1 MDNRAI
7 SAAIKLQRIKEAY
20 LKQLP
25 DQLDSILKEYERF
38 VEQRGKG
45 GELVGLHRQVHTLRG
60 SSASFGLKRLS
71 AAVSELEKLLKDFLG
86 QSDHPEQKWHVQW
99 QEAYDLVRHEAGNQD
114 AAGIDHRGAEL
125 VSVPVPKGD
134 GGAQKLIYI
143 CEDDNFQRL
152 TLATQLECF
161 GFNVTSFSN
170 LEQLKQAVKNSPPDV
185 IVMDLI
191 FPDNPL
197 GGADAI
203 SQINQNSDQQI
214 PVVFVSSSN
223 TFISRLAATRAG
235 SSAYFTKPINITEL
249 SATLCKLASDKAPE
263 PYRILI
269 IDDDPFISG
278 RHAAILEAAGMEV
291 YEVNNPLKI
300 MEPLSEFKPDL
311 ILTDMHMP
319 GCNGIELAMTIRQI
333 SSVYSIPIVFLSS
346 ETDTGKQFHAM
357 CMGGDAF
364 LTKPVI
370 PERLISAV
378 TGRAGRMKYLR
389 SFMVRDSLTSLYN
402 HTTLKE
408 QLEDLVTFSI
418 RGKGELCFAMIDLDH
433 FKQVNDA
440 YGHVMGDNVLISL
453 ARMLKQ
459 RLRTSDIIG
468 RYGGEEFAV
477 VLPDCSLDEA
487 VGLLDQ
493 LRMSF
498 GKLRFPARPEPF
510 SCTFSCGVA
519 ALSRFGNTD
528 LLCRA
533 ADSALYRAKHSGRNQ
548 VMPAAT
554 SDLKES

>member
-1 MDNRAI
+1 MDNRAV
-7 SAAIKLQRIKEAY
+7 SAAIKLQRIKDAY

-25 DQLDSILKEYERF
+25 DQLDAILKEYERF
-38 VEQRGKG
+38 AEQRGKG
-45 GELVGLHRQVHTLRG
+45 SDLVGLHRQVHTLRG

-71 AAVSELEKLLKDFLG
+71 SAVSELEKLLKDSVFQPG
-86 QSDHPEQKWHVQW
+86 HPEQKWHMQW
-99 QEAYDLVRHEAGNQD
+99 QEAYSLVRHEAENQD
-114 AAGIDHRGAEL
+114 TAGIDPRGAEL
-125 VSVPVPKGD
+125 VSAPAPKGGD
-134 GGAQKLIYI
+134 GARKLIYI

-161 GFNVTSFSN
+161 GFSITSFSN
-170 LEQLKQAVKNSPPDV
+170 LDQLKQAVKNSPPDA

-197 GGADAI
+197 GGADTI
-203 SQINQNSDQQI
+203 SQINQNSDQKI

-223 TFISRLAATRAG
+223 TFVSRLAATRAG

-249 SATLCKLASDKAPE
+249 SATLSKLASDEIPE

-269 IDDDPFISG
+269 VDDDPFISG
-278 RHAAILEAAGMEV
+278 RHATILEAAGMEV

-319 GCNGIELAMTIRQI
+319 ECSGIELAMTIRQI

-378 TGRAGRMKYLR
+378 AGRAERMKYLR
-389 SFMVRDSLTSLYN
+389 SFMVRDSLTGLYN

-408 QLEDLVTFSI
+408 HLEDLVTLFI

-433 FKQVNDA
+433 FKRVNDA

-453 ARMLKQ
+453 ARMLGQ

-477 VLPDCSLDEA
+477 VLPDCSLDKA
-487 VGLLDQ
+487 VALLDQ
-493 LRMSF
+493 LRESF

-510 SCTFSCGVA
+510 SCTFSCGIA
-519 ALSRFGNTD
+519 TLSRFGNAD
-528 LLCRA
+528 LICRA

-548 VMPAAT
+548 VISAT
-554 SDLKES
+554 VSELESC